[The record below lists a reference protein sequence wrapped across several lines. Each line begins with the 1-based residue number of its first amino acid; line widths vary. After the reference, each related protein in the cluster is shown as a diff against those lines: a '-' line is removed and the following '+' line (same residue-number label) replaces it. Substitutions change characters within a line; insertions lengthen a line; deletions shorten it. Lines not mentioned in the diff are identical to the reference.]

1 MLRLSLSLLMLLA
14 SATALG
20 ADAWVEGKHYF
31 VIQPAQPYV
40 PQEGKVEVTEVFS
53 YGCPACFRI
62 HPFISRL
69 GASLPS
75 NAMLDFLPAS
85 FRPDEAWPMFQ
96 RAYYAAQE
104 LGIADRTHDA
114 VFDAVWKSGEL
125 ATQDVAT
132 HRAKNPLPSIED
144 AAAFYARAA
153 GIEPAAFLA
162 AARSFGVDAKMRR
175 ADQLVRTW
183 KIDSTPTLVIN
194 GKYRVSVASAGDY
207 EKMIELASWL
217 VAKET
222 P

>member
-1 MLRLSLSLLMLLA
+1 MLRVSLSLLVLLA

-31 VIQPAQPYV
+31 VIQPAEPYA
-40 PQEGKVEVTEVFS
+40 PQEGKVEVTEIFS
-53 YGCPACFRI
+53 YGCPACFRVY
-62 HPFISRL
+62 PFIDRL
-69 GASLPS
+69 AASLPS

-96 RAYYAAQE
+96 RAYYAAQA
-104 LGIADRTHDA
+104 LGIADKTHDA
-114 VFDAVWKSGEL
+114 VFDAVWKTGEL
-125 ATQDVAT
+125 ATMDAAT
-132 HRAKNPLPSIED
+132 RRAKKPLPSIED

-153 GIEPAAFLA
+153 GVESAAFIA
-162 AARSFGVDAKMRR
+162 AASSFGVDAKMRR

-183 KIDSTPTLVIN
+183 KIDSTPSLVIN

-207 EKMIELASWL
+207 EKMMELASWL
-217 VAKET
+217 VEKET